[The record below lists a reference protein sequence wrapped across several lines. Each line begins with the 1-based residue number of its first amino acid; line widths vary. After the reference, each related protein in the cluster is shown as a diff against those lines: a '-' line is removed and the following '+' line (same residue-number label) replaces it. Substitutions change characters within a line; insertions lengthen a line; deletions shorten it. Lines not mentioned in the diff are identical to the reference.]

1 MKQNNPTS
9 PPAPETPDER
19 QLKEHVAVCQRLELI
34 ARCLQT
40 EEEAFAPPPH
50 VKAQAA
56 DLERLRL
63 TRGHFAQY
71 LKTVRGHAW
80 DGFGK
85 HLAGPAE
92 LRIWGRLQKYLD
104 WNLVSEHVHEL
115 VQDCKVGLFEALL
128 KTPNALE
135 IDHLGRWASGTV
147 SNLVKKRIERL
158 ARDKKL
164 ESLPIPGSPED
175 DGGAAYR
182 ELANHDASLL
192 GLSERDLLEL
202 LEREAV
208 HTALKACMQSLK
220 PETRALVMMH
230 QSELTLSQ
238 IGLAVGKHASTVWR
252 DLQDAYALLRVKL
265 KARGIEENPRVWL

>member
-1 MKQNNPTS
+1 MKQNSPTS

-19 QLKEHVAVCQRLELI
+19 LLKEHVAVCQRLELL
-34 ARCLQT
+34 ARSLQA
-40 EEEAFAPPPH
+40 EEDACAPPPH
-50 VKAQAA
+50 DKAQAA

-71 LKTVRGHAW
+71 LKTARGHAW

-92 LRIWGRLQKYLD
+92 MRIWGRLQKYFD

-147 SNLVKKRIERL
+147 ANLVKKRIERL

-175 DGGAAYR
+175 DGGAAHR

-208 HTALKACMQSLK
+208 HAELKASMQSLK
-220 PETRALVMMH
+220 PDTRALVMMD
-230 QSELTLSQ
+230 QEGLKLAQ
-238 IGLAVGKHASTVWR
+238 IGLVVGKSASTVCR
-252 DLQDAYALLRVKL
+252 DLQEAYALLRVKL